1 MNEFVLRTRNLTK
14 TFKNA
19 TVLDNVNIN
28 IRKGSI
34 YGLIG
39 LNGAG
44 KTTLIRLITGLSVN
58 KSGSIELFGE
68 NEERKFN
75 SLRSRLGCLIET
87 PAMYPNK
94 TGYENLEIDRIQK
107 GIPGTNCIE
116 KVLKMVDL
124 EEAKGKT
131 VRNYSLGMK
140 QRLGIA
146 MALLGDPEFIILD
159 EPVNGL
165 DPVGIIEVRELLK
178 KLNTEYGVTI
188 LISSHILEELHQLST
203 CYGIIHK
210 GKLIQEIT
218 EKELIDRC
226 KKYLHVKVDDPAKAS
241 VIINT
246 KLGTSNFEILPNN
259 IIRLYDY
266 LDKSGIVSNALI
278 KGGISVE
285 EINPKGDN
293 LEQYFTKLIGGGDNA

>member
-1 MNEFVLRTRNLTK
+1 MNEFILRTRNLTK
-14 TFKNA
+14 NFKG
-19 TVLDNVNIN
+19 TSVLDNVNMN
-28 IRKGSI
+28 IKKGQI

-44 KTTLIRLITGLSVN
+44 KTTLIRLITGLSVK

-68 NEERKFN
+68 SEERKFN
-75 SLRSRLGCLIET
+75 ALRSRVGCLIET

-94 TGYENLEIDRIQK
+94 TGYENLEIERIQK
-107 GIPGTNCIE
+107 GIPGEKCIE
-116 KVLKMVDL
+116 KILNIVGLQ
-124 EEAKGKT
+124 EAKHKS

-146 MALLGDPEFIILD
+146 MALIGDPEFIILD

-188 LISSHILEELHQLST
+188 LIASHILEELHQLST

-210 GKLIQEIT
+210 GKLIEEIT
-218 EKELIDRC
+218 EKELTDRC
-226 KKYLHVKVDDPAKAS
+226 KKFLHVKVDDAAKAS
-241 VIINT
+241 VIINA
-246 KLGTSNFEILPNN
+246 KLGTSNFEILPSNV
-259 IIRLYDY
+259 IRLYDY
-266 LDKSGIVSNALI
+266 LDKPGIVTNTLI

-285 EINPKGDN
+285 EINSKGDN
-293 LEQYFTKLIGGGDNA
+293 LEQYFTKLIGGGVNA